1 MPPLG
6 GISVHLLAFLRALA
20 LLVGNAAAGL
30 AGGLAGGLAFAAAT
44 VLGAVTQVTGLD
56 GLDVFHGFHLPYAV
70 FYLYTLPYRQRC
82 VNPIFLFSPGHG
94 AADILD
100 SGVQHV

>member
-1 MPPLG
+1 MPPFG

-30 AGGLAGGLAFAAAT
+30 AGGLAGGLAFAAAA

-70 FYLYTLPYRQRC
+70 FYLYTLPYGQRC
-82 VNPIFLFSPGHG
+82 VNDYFEYER
-94 AADILD
+94 
-100 SGVQHV
+100 